1 MSHSNNLRLLQYL
14 ISNTLLI
21 LLVASCTNKGV
32 IKPDSTKTPQVD
44 VSESND
50 FSAQYYLS
58 QVDSREPLQA
68 SPLLIQAAQQFYQK
82 QDYVKSLWLAEQTLP
97 IVNNNIEEAEL
108 LLIQASSLSALSKFD
123 LALSSLNKVEN
134 ISSLTKRLQLNYYQL
149 IANIQQQR
157 GLKLIATDALLR
169 AFSLQDSN
177 DEQHVKHLWLQL
189 NELSQW
195 QIDQLVIL
203 NPPYMKG
210 WQQLLNFSH
219 RFGYQKDS
227 LGRYLTQW
235 QRKFPKH
242 PAQLLIDELTSTEQF
257 VANEFHNIAVILPLS
272 GPQINAGEAAQQG
285 ILAGYNNNDKKTLH
299 FIDSNQLD
307 FSQLSVMLAELQI
320 DYVIGPLLK
329 PNVDNYITQDNI
341 AQPTL
346 LLNLPAKQQIKPQH
360 IVLSMDPKDEAIQ
373 AATTLSRQNFKHP
386 IVFSQQDNVSKRIT
400 NNFVSQW
407 NKITGV
413 QPQVVFFDSE
423 SKMQEQL
430 KDSLEISLSKQRIR
444 DIDVRIRQKLKTETR
459 SRRDLDMIYIVGSPN
474 ETRLLKP
481 YIDVNISPFAQAIP
495 IFASSRSHNDNGD
508 SSDRRDLTGLHFTE
522 MPWLLDSKQQNKP
535 LKELNKSI
543 WPSRSNSLQRI
554 FAMGYDSLSLVDK
567 FQMIKQTPYIRHYG
581 QTGILKLDDQ
591 GVLTRSL
598 LWGSYQKDKVAEIAM
613 E

>member
-1 MSHSNNLRLLQYL
+1 
-14 ISNTLLI
+14 
-21 LLVASCTNKGV
+21 
-32 IKPDSTKTPQVD
+32 
-44 VSESND
+44 
-50 FSAQYYLS
+50 
-58 QVDSREPLQA
+58 
-68 SPLLIQAAQQFYQK
+68 
-82 QDYVKSLWLAEQTLP
+82 
-97 IVNNNIEEAEL
+97 
-108 LLIQASSLSALSKFD
+108 
-123 LALSSLNKVEN
+123 
-134 ISSLTKRLQLNYYQL
+134 
-149 IANIQQQR
+149 
-157 GLKLIATDALLR
+157 
-169 AFSLQDSN
+169 
-177 DEQHVKHLWLQL
+177 
-189 NELSQW
+189 
-195 QIDQLVIL
+195 
-203 NPPYMKG
+203 
-210 WQQLLNFSH
+210 
-219 RFGYQKDS
+219 
-227 LGRYLTQW
+227 
-235 QRKFPKH
+235 
-242 PAQLLIDELTSTEQF
+242 
-257 VANEFHNIAVILPLS
+257 
-272 GPQINAGEAAQQG
+272 
-285 ILAGYNNNDKKTLH
+285 
-299 FIDSNQLD
+299 
-307 FSQLSVMLAELQI
+307 MLAELQI